1 MEHIWNNAQEGLLEH
16 VWNNAHEGLL
26 LIMGTGMPK
35 TWQRISEVEGGNM
48 TKQEYHFYDKPY
60 PWFHIPANCPFG
72 HKINV
77 KSLKGKLTR
86 GWTWLRLVDT
96 HLQSMF
102 QPCLGSHKENIATV
116 FMKIMKTFCA
126 SKIPLPTIS
135 FKKYLELWRCLMHF
149 KSRHR
154 QVWSQVWLLN
164 ILKLKSQ
171 QRLVASNL
179 QRSLLYNSKL
189 CYFT

>member
-1 MEHIWNNAQEGLLEH
+1 MEH

-48 TKQEYHFYDKPY
+48 TKQEYHFYDKPS

-77 KSLKGKLTR
+77 KSLRGKLTR

-126 SKIPLPTIS
+126 SKIPLPKIS
-135 FKKYLELWRCLMHF
+135 FKKIPGALEVFDALQIPSPSGLEPSLAAQHFEAEKPTKISCL
-149 KSRHR
+149 
-154 QVWSQVWLLN
+154 Q
-164 ILKLKSQ
+164 
-171 QRLVASNL
+171 
-179 QRSLLYNSKL
+179 
-189 CYFT
+189 FTAV

>member
-1 MEHIWNNAQEGLLEH
+1 MEH

-48 TKQEYHFYDKPY
+48 TKQEYHFYDKPS

-77 KSLKGKLTR
+77 KSLRGKLTR

-102 QPCLGSHKENIATV
+102 QPCLGSHSFHENYENILR
-116 FMKIMKTFCA
+116 I
-126 SKIPLPTIS
+126 
-135 FKKYLELWRCLMHF
+135 
-149 KSRHR
+149 
-154 QVWSQVWLLN
+154 
-164 ILKLKSQ
+164 
-171 QRLVASNL
+171 
-179 QRSLLYNSKL
+179 
-189 CYFT
+189 

>member
-1 MEHIWNNAQEGLLEH
+1 
-16 VWNNAHEGLL
+16 
-26 LIMGTGMPK
+26 
-35 TWQRISEVEGGNM
+35 M
-48 TKQEYHFYDKPY
+48 TKQEYHFYDKPS

-77 KSLKGKLTR
+77 KSLRGKLTR

-126 SKIPLPTIS
+126 SKIPLPKIS

-179 QRSLLYNSKL
+179 QRSKHFCINLSCAISHKGSRKINGFIYQLTRSQDNSEMSKV
-189 CYFT
+189 FQVFGIGFG